1 MDELFSGLLRKITA
15 VLKQTKK
22 SRFAGLIETKK
33 MAFFSFYLLLHE
45 VEYKMAWRLVGRIHR
60 EHAVVGDLN
69 VLNILLKAGGQS
81 FCGTI

>member
-1 MDELFSGLLRKITA
+1 MRKITA

-33 MAFFSFYLLLHE
+33 MAFFSFYLLPE
-45 VEYKMAWRLVGRIHR
+45 VEYKMAWRLVGRRHR

-69 VLNILLKAGGQS
+69 VLSILLKAGGKS

>member
-1 MDELFSGLLRKITA
+1 MRKVTA

-45 VEYKMAWRLVGRIHR
+45 VEYEMAWRLVGRRHGER
-60 EHAVVGDLN
+60 TVVGDLD
-69 VLNILLKAGGQS
+69 VLSILLKAGGQS
-81 FCGTI
+81 FCGPI